1 MNRLFN
7 VLKRNPRLKE
17 LVHWLLIRK
26 NQARPRLWVRFFLNP
41 FFHNKGKSSIIRNSS
56 RLDVL
61 PFNKFNIGSK
71 STIEDFTTINNGV
84 GDVLIGDNTLIGIG
98 NVLIGPLT
106 IGNNIII
113 AQYVVMSGLNHDY
126 ESVDLPISAQP
137 ISKRQITIDDDC
149 WIGAN
154 VVITSGVKIG
164 KHCVIAAGSI
174 VTRDVPPFSIA
185 AGNPARII
193 KQYNPETKTWE
204 KVG

>member
-1 MNRLFN
+1 
-7 VLKRNPRLKE
+7 
-17 LVHWLLIRK
+17 
-26 NQARPRLWVRFFLNP
+26 LNP
-41 FFHNKGKSSIIRNSS
+41 FFHNRGTGSIIRNTS

-61 PFNKFNIGSK
+61 PFNKFDLGHN

-84 GDVLIGDNTLIGIG
+84 GDVFIGNNTLVGIG

-126 ESVDLPISAQP
+126 ESIDVPISAQP
-137 ISKRQITIDDDC
+137 INKRQITIDDDC

-193 KQYNPETKTWE
+193 KRYNPEKKMWD
-204 KVG
+204 KVDQRG